1 MKTYKEFIN
10 EALAKAFVKTFA
22 KQVYKNRA
30 VAKALR
36 NTIKPL
42 TNTPKQ
48 LKFGK
53 TFHGTTQKAS
63 GSIGKGGWRT
73 DTNVTRQMS
82 GSKVYTAGDNYSA
95 ANYALDRAT
104 KLGDKPALR
113 QFRVP
118 QSVMQKQTTKVTGGV
133 GDYSGKGYKMTTLS
147 PQQANKYDVTDKLP
161 QGVFNYDMMLS
172 PTNKRE
178 LRQRV
183 KAALKKKRNRDVL
196 RGEIRKGNEASVNDL
211 YRRRNNPQDPGT
223 LEKVLQQKKKP
234 LQ

>member
-10 EALAKAFVKTFA
+10 EALASAFVKAVA
-22 KQVYKNRA
+22 KQVFKNRA
-30 VAKALR
+30 VAKAVR

-42 TNTPKQ
+42 TNAPKQ

-63 GSIGKGGWRT
+63 GSISKGGWRT

-95 ANYALDRAT
+95 ANYAINRAT

-118 QSVMQKQTTKVTGGV
+118 QSVMQKQTTKVTGGA

-147 PQQANKYDVTDKLP
+147 PQQANKYDVTDK
-161 QGVFNYDMMLS
+161 VSRNKYDIDALMS
-172 PTNKRE
+172 PDKKSE
-178 LRQRV
+178 LRRRV
-183 KAALKKKRNRDVL
+183 RRDIEDQSLTAL
-196 RGEIRKGNEASVNDL
+196 
-211 YRRRNNPQDPGT
+211 YHYRNNPQDPRT
-223 LEKVLQQKKKP
+223 LEKILQQKKK
-234 LQ
+234 